1 MRFFYI
7 INKDSNLVDFGK
19 ISSERF
25 NLLESI
31 SQTIPVTPFLELT
44 QCELDVSKVE
54 RKIIDLLKKRK
65 SIHLDVD
72 YMGNF
77 SEDDVFEIKLFK
89 NEKLKLC
96 NSGFDNPIIFL
107 INIFDSLLKFQ
118 GPYNLLFSNNNMEF
132 NNWLEEYK
140 LSTRSTSYIK
150 NMDEE
155 LASYTFFD
163 GVKSH
168 QVINH
173 YDDWLSSTDYSLW
186 SDSYVEIKKKR
197 IYIIKENV
205 KVLSTFRYFDKTE
218 LELLAEQY
226 NLKIKEENGVY
237 YAYTDDHSSRQFEI
251 SENNELVVIYSI
263 EGGNMPESIFIYGVF
278 EK

>member
-107 INIFDSLLKFQ
+107 INIFDSLLKLQ

-140 LSTRSTSYIK
+140 LSTRSNPHWRSFATSVYLTCK
-150 NMDEE
+150 N
-155 LASYTFFD
+155 Y
-163 GVKSH
+163 
-168 QVINH
+168 
-173 YDDWLSSTDYSLW
+173 
-186 SDSYVEIKKKR
+186 
-197 IYIIKENV
+197 
-205 KVLSTFRYFDKTE
+205 
-218 LELLAEQY
+218 
-226 NLKIKEENGVY
+226 
-237 YAYTDDHSSRQFEI
+237 
-251 SENNELVVIYSI
+251 
-263 EGGNMPESIFIYGVF
+263 
-278 EK
+278 

>member
-7 INKDSNLVDFGK
+7 INKDGNLVEFGK

-31 SQTIPVTPFLELT
+31 SHTIAITTFLEPI
-44 QCELDVSKVE
+44 QCELDVIKVE
-54 RKIIDLLKKRK
+54 KKIIDLLKKRK
-65 SIHLDVD
+65 SIHLDID
-72 YMGNF
+72 YIRNF

-96 NSGFDNPIIFL
+96 NSGFDNHIIFL
-107 INIFDSLLKFQ
+107 INIYDSLLKFQ
-118 GPYNLLFSNNNMEF
+118 GPYNLLFSNNNMKF

-140 LSTRSTSYIK
+140 LSTRPISYIK
-150 NMDEE
+150 NMDQEF
-155 LASYTFFD
+155 ASYTFFD
-163 GVKSH
+163 GLKLH
-168 QVINH
+168 QVLNQ
-173 YDDWLSSTDYSLW
+173 YDDWLSTTDYSLW
-186 SDSYVEIKKKR
+186 SNSYIEIQNKK
-197 IYIIKENV
+197 IYIIIENV

-218 LELLAEQY
+218 LEGLAKKY
-226 NLKIKEENGVY
+226 NFKIKEENGIY
-237 YAYTDDHSSRQFEI
+237 YTYTDDHSSRQFEI
-251 SENNELVVIYSI
+251 SENNELVVIYCI